1 LNSGE
6 VSGAHPGLGTRA
18 AHNIDGGTSADAPS
32 GSGEGRGK
40 LAEQIA
46 HQIER
51 DIVARGWPVGEVIGS
66 ESELIARFGVS
77 RAAVRESVRLLEHHT
92 TARMRP
98 GPGGGLTVTAPS
110 SEAIT
115 HAMALYL
122 EYLGVSE
129 AQVFEARKVIELT
142 AVEGATA
149 SITEAGVQLLRDA
162 LKVEH
167 GADVAE
173 LPQIHRNIH
182 LRIAELSGNP
192 VLPLFVKVL
201 ADVWEARLEPLTY
214 AASDVAGDAEQAHA
228 AIVDAI
234 VRGDGALARHRM
246 MRHLEAIV
254 PWLDRV

>member
-1 LNSGE
+1 MDSGK
-6 VSGAHPGLGTRA
+6 VSGVHPAQSARTGQNT
-18 AHNIDGGTSADAPS
+18 DGVASVNTLPS
-32 GSGEGRGK
+32 SSDGRSK

-66 ESELIARFGVS
+66 ESELIARYGVS
-77 RAAVRESVRLLEHHT
+77 RAVLRESIRLLEHHT

-98 GPGGGLTVTAPS
+98 GPGGGLIVTEPR
-110 SEAIT
+110 SEAIA

-129 AQVFEARKVIELT
+129 AQVFETRKVIELT
-142 AVEGATA
+142 AVEAA
-149 SITEAGVQLLRDA
+149 AAAITEEGVQLLRDT
-162 LKVEH
+162 LKTEH
-167 GADVAE
+167 GADAAD
-173 LPQIHRNIH
+173 LPRIHQNIH

-201 ADVWEARLEPLTY
+201 ADVWEARLEPLNDM
-214 AASDVAGDAEQAHA
+214 AADIAGEVEQAHE